1 MDALEPP
8 AVEDRPTVGAAH
20 WPDVRLLL
28 QGLRARAGTP
38 RQGRD
43 RRAIRPRGGVR

>member
-8 AVEDRPTVGAAH
+8 PVDARPAH
-20 WPDVRLLL
+20 WPDARLLL

-38 RQGRD
+38 RPVRD
-43 RRAIRPRGGVR
+43 RRAVRPRGGAR

>member
-1 MDALEPP
+1 MDAIEPR
-8 AVEDRPTVGAAH
+8 AAEGRPTDGTAH

-43 RRAIRPRGGVR
+43 RRAVRPRGGVR